1 MTSKRC
7 PKGSAKNVL
16 LFVEGDLLRML
27 GYFPLAAIKTLLS
40 RTKFNRERSTR
51 PRMLNRN
58 LMFTGIVQGMAT
70 LVAINKKELF

>member
-7 PKGSAKNVL
+7 PKGSAKSVL

-40 RTKFNRERSTR
+40 RTKFNHERSTR
-51 PRMLNRN
+51 PNDHTALSHQ
-58 LMFTGIVQGMAT
+58 FTISYH
-70 LVAINKKELF
+70 